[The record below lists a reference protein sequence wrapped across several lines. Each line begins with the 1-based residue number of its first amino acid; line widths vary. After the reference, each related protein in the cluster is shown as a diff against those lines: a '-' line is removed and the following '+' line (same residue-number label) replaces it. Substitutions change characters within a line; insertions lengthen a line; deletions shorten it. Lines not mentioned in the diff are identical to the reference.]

1 MGVLEYESLFILS
14 DTTQLCW
21 EPVCWLA
28 LC

>member
-14 DTTQLCW
+14 DITQLRW
-21 EPVCWLA
+21 EPVCRLA